1 MGYIELSSQ
10 KTTETEP
17 LSNKQELADG
27 DIDRVAYWG
36 AKTFFPNGVVVPGT
50 PEVPA
55 VLDEQGN
62 VVTPAVPAVPDS
74 VRLPTGAEVFHA
86 ITDAVYAQIK
96 RDVEALYLRE
106 AEAEARASVQP
117 IVLTPAA

>member
-10 KTTETEP
+10 KTTEPAP
-17 LSNKQELADG
+17 LSNRQDIADA

-36 AKTFFPNGVVVPGT
+36 AKTFFPNGVTDGDGT
-50 PEVPA
+50 RE
-55 VLDEQGN
+55 
-62 VVTPAVPAVPDS
+62 
-74 VRLPTGAEVFHA
+74 PTGAEVFAA

-106 AEAEARASVQP
+106 AEAAARASVPP
-117 IVLTPAA
+117 IVLTPTE